1 MKQKT
6 GFCVYNYVQKYE
18 YILIVQIFF
27 RINLYKL
34 L

>member
-6 GFCVYNYVQKYE
+6 SFYVYNYVQKYE

-27 RINLYKL
+27 RIIMYKL

>member
-6 GFCVYNYVQKYE
+6 GFYVYNYVQKYE

-27 RINLYKL
+27 RIIMYKL
-34 L
+34 I

>member
-6 GFCVYNYVQKYE
+6 NFFVYNYVQKYE